1 MKKIF
6 FICTIFATVITSC
19 STLKTSLSNYFVSS
33 NAHSL
38 MDSYRDLITQTN
50 TKECPYDNTG
60 NPAANPKVKGNRY
73 TSFSAMTAKG
83 YNAGTTGYISFS
95 SWYWFEHT
103 EPKSTIPFHTA
114 WFSDSIQ
121 ANAVLCKSSWPIP
134 IVNPF
139 PSTANIDNHVFEVIL
154 VPIAVYQSANLTASL
169 FSHAEDIANPFAAV
183 QIKAADIKVIN
194 DVYIEADGEYMSK
207 KIASKYSDVNSSVGI
222 ICDVIMKNGQ
232 ALSCYV
238 FNNYDGSGTMHWKN
252 KK

>member
-1 MKKIF
+1 MKKLF
-6 FICTIFATVITSC
+6 FICTALAALFMSC
-19 STLKTSLSNYFVSS
+19 STLKTSLTNYYVSS

-38 MDSYRDLITQTN
+38 IDSYRDLVTQTN

-73 TSFSAMTAKG
+73 TVFSAMSAKG
-83 YNAGTTGYISFS
+83 YSAGTVGYISFS

-139 PSTANIDNHVFEVIL
+139 PSTVNIDNHVFEVIL
-154 VPIAVYQSANLTASL
+154 VPVKAYQSANLTTTV
-169 FSHAEDIANPFAAV
+169 FSHAEDTANPFAAV
-183 QIKAADIKVIN
+183 QIKAADIKTIN
-194 DVYIEADGEYMSK
+194 DVYIEEEAGYMSK
-207 KIASKYSDVNSSVGI
+207 KITAKYTDVNSSVGL
-222 ICDVIMKNGQ
+222 ICDVVMKNGQ
-232 ALSCYV
+232 SLSCYI
-238 FNNYDGSGTMHWKN
+238 FNNYDGGTMRWKN